1 MKRSEMPQTI
11 PFPRESAEPG
21 AASPAAERPRAPE
34 PNSWPPMIFAA
45 LMSAFWV
52 GGGFAYG
59 WGYFG
64 PGGVFKLDL
73 QETAVIAFA
82 IFVPPML
89 VIAAAW
95 AFTRALSLKAATE
108 NLNDTT
114 DRLFETDEMA
124 TRAAARVARAV
135 RRELDAL
142 NAGLDGALTRLRALE
157 TVLQTQIAALDE
169 AGARVDV
176 RAETAATKLA
186 QERERIDW
194 VAGTLSDAA
203 TRASET
209 VAGRA
214 AQLKSMIEGAEA
226 VLKNAGQTLESQ
238 AEGFRSAAET
248 AAESPHAVAV
258 ELDRQAKRIESVSD
272 AALARSEF
280 ILGRHERHRA
290 AMGELLQKLKEESAG
305 FESAI
310 AAQQASFAKTIASLT
325 EQAQQF
331 GAIADDADAR
341 LALITNNAVSRNT
354 ELTAGFARE
363 AENIKSISE
372 TAHGM
377 LAKLTEALRD
387 AGSGAQT
394 LMAETITQTGASAK
408 ALVGE
413 AMSEAEKLLKMA
425 NQIRA
430 ESQEMKLALAG
441 TAEDVERHLLALPG
455 VAKQEAQRVR
465 DLVRTESEAI
475 LDLSA
480 RTLSTIH
487 ARSGRATTVRDLVSE
502 PAEISPR
509 HIGSESLLSR
519 ARRLTQRAPQKP
531 KRKETKET
539 RDIEDKSWEMRALLS
554 AAGSGAAD
562 RSLQPGGA
570 AALGALQAALSDL
583 AVDLH
588 GIVADMPPGEE
599 EWKRYL
605 QGDRSFFAR
614 RIAESID
621 AESVER
627 ISRSYRDNPVFREA
641 ADNYLA
647 EFEALLARVREGD
660 GDGLLTSAMLGADT
674 GKIYLAVAYAL
685 GRLS

>member
-1 MKRSEMPQTI
+1 
-11 PFPRESAEPG
+11 
-21 AASPAAERPRAPE
+21 
-34 PNSWPPMIFAA
+34 
-45 LMSAFWV
+45 
-52 GGGFAYG
+52 
-59 WGYFG
+59 
-64 PGGVFKLDL
+64 
-73 QETAVIAFA
+73 
-82 IFVPPML
+82 
-89 VIAAAW
+89 
-95 AFTRALSLKAATE
+95 
-108 NLNDTT
+108 
-114 DRLFETDEMA
+114 
-124 TRAAARVARAV
+124 
-135 RRELDAL
+135 
-142 NAGLDGALTRLRALE
+142 
-157 TVLQTQIAALDE
+157 
-169 AGARVDV
+169 VDV

-238 AEGFRSAAET
+238 AAGFRSAAET

-331 GAIADDADAR
+331 GAIAEDADAR
-341 LALITNNAVSRNT
+341 LALITNNAASRNT

-363 AENIKSISE
+363 AENLKSISE

-465 DLVRTESEAI
+465 DLVRSESEAI

-509 HIGSESLLSR
+509 QIESESLLSR

-588 GIVADMPPGEE
+588 GIVADIAPGEE

-627 ISRSYRDNPVFREA
+627 ISRSYRDNPAFREA